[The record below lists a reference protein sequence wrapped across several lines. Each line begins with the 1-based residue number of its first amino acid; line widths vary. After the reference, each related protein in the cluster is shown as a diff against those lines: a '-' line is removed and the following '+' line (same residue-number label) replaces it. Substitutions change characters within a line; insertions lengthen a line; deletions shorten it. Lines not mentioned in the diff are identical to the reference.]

1 MYCTN
6 ILALTFRLYNT
17 TPWEKKLYI
26 YACAESRR
34 LPNESRFNDTSLA
47 LTRFDSLEKTGLVE
61 NHLSSDSYIVTIKN
75 WVVSQKP

>member
-17 TPWEKKLYI
+17 TPWEKNYTSTHAL
-26 YACAESRR
+26 SRR
-34 LPNESRFNDTSLA
+34 LPNKSRFNDTSLA

-61 NHLSSDSYIVTIKN
+61 NHLSSDS
-75 WVVSQKP
+75 